1 MTVRQKFL
9 VLLAVIPSLTVL
21 WAQFWPGAWWLFLIW
36 VPLAIIGL
44 WDMFQTK
51 QTLRR
56 LYPVI
61 GHFRYLL
68 ESFRTEIQQYFIE
81 TDLSG
86 TPVNREHRA
95 LVYQRAKGE
104 RDTRPFGTIKDVNGE
119 GYEWMNHSVSPAK
132 IKYYHPRVSI
142 GGKDCKQPYQA
153 SLLNIS
159 AMSYGSLGHN
169 AIEALNLG
177 AKRGGF
183 AHNTGEGGISP
194 YHMKHGGDLTM
205 QFGSGYFGCRDKDG
219 HFDDELFAKKAGSDQ
234 VKMIEIKL
242 SQGAKPGHGGVL
254 PGSKVT
260 PEIAAIR
267 HVEAY
272 KTVESPASHSAFST
286 PIELL
291 KFVAKVRDLSGGK
304 PVGFKLCLGKKYEFL
319 ALCKAMLE
327 TNIMPDFITIDG
339 SEGGTGAAPI
349 ELTNSV
355 GTPLRDALVYVNNA
369 LIGTGLRPHVKI
381 IVAGKIIS
389 AFHMIKALALGADTV
404 NSARGMMF
412 ALGCIQARVCD
423 TGHCPTG
430 ITTQDPARNKGL
442 VVENKADRVA
452 RYHRKMLENM
462 IDLLAAAGLCSF
474 DELRPHHIIQRV
486 QGSLVRNY
494 EELYPTLKPGI
505 LLDDENRP
513 AMWQADWHQADPN
526 HWHNPQKTK

>member
-9 VLLAVIPSLTVL
+9 VLLFVIPALTVL
-21 WAQFWPGAWWLFLIW
+21 AAWFWPGFWWLFIIW
-36 VPLAIIGL
+36 TPLAVLGL
-44 WDMFQTK
+44 VDIFQTK
-51 QTLRR
+51 QTIRR
-56 LYPVI
+56 LYPVL

-81 TDLSG
+81 NDLSG
-86 TPVNREHRA
+86 TPVNREHRS
-95 LVYQRAKGE
+95 LVYQRAKGA
-104 RDTRPFGTIKDVNGE
+104 RDTRPFGTILDVNAN
-119 GYEWMNHSVSPAK
+119 GYEWINHSVSPAK
-132 IKYYHPRVSI
+132 IKYYHPRVTI
-142 GGKDCKQPYQA
+142 GGKDCAQPYQS

-183 AHNTGEGGISP
+183 SHNTGEGAISP
-194 YHMKHGGDLTM
+194 YHTKHGGDLTY
-205 QFGSGYFGCRDKDG
+205 QFGSGYFGCRDSEG
-219 HFDDELFAKKAGSDQ
+219 NFDPELFSEKAQLEQ
-234 VKMIEIKL
+234 VKMIEVKL

-254 PGSKVT
+254 PGAKVT

-267 HVEAY
+267 HVEPY
-272 KTVESPASHSAFST
+272 KTVESPAAHSAFST
-286 PIELL
+286 PVELL
-291 KFVAKVRDLSGGK
+291 QFVAKLRQLSGGK
-304 PVGFKLCLGKKYEFL
+304 PIGFKLCLGKKYEFL
-319 ALCKAMLE
+319 AICKAMVE
-327 TNIMPDFITIDG
+327 TKIYPDFITIDG

-355 GTPLRDALVYVNNA
+355 GTPLRDSLIYINNA
-369 LIGTGLRPHVKI
+369 LIGTGLRPHLKI

-389 AFHMIKALALGADTV
+389 AFHMIKALALGADAV

-423 TGHCPTG
+423 TGFCPTG

-452 RYHRKMLENM
+452 RYHCKMLENM
-462 IDLLAAAGLCSF
+462 IDLLAAAGLASF
-474 DELRPHHIIQRV
+474 DELKPHHIIQRV

-494 EELYPTLKPGI
+494 EELYPTLKPGV
-505 LLDDENRP
+505 LLSESSRP
-513 AMWQADWHQADPN
+513 MTWEADWQQADAHR
-526 HWHNPQKTK
+526 WHNPL

>member
-9 VLLAVIPSLTVL
+9 VLLFVIPAFTVL
-21 WAQFWPGAWWLFLIW
+21 VGWFWPGAWWLFVIW
-36 VPLAIIGL
+36 IPLALLGL
-44 WDMFQTK
+44 IDMFQTK

-56 LYPVI
+56 LYPVL

-81 TDLSG
+81 DDLSG
-86 TPVNREHRA
+86 TPINREHRS

-104 RDTRPFGTIKDVNGE
+104 SDTRPFGTIIDINKN

-132 IKYYHPRVSI
+132 IKYYHPRVKM

-153 SLLNIS
+153 SVLNIS

-177 AKRGGF
+177 AKQGGF
-183 AHNTGEGGISP
+183 LHNTGEGGISP
-194 YHMKHGGDLTM
+194 YHTKHGGDLAY

-219 HFDDELFAKKAGSDQ
+219 NFDPELFRQKAHLDQ

-254 PGSKVT
+254 PGAKVT

-267 HVEAY
+267 NVEPF
-272 KTVESPASHSAFST
+272 KTVESPAAHSAFDS
-286 PIELL
+286 PIGLL
-291 KFVAKVRDLSGGK
+291 QFVAQLRQLSGGK

-319 ALCKAMLE
+319 AICKAMIE
-327 TNIMPDFITIDG
+327 TNIYPDFITIDG

-355 GTPLRDALVYVNNA
+355 GTPLRDALIYINNA
-369 LIGTGLRPHVKI
+369 LIGTDLRPHLKV

-389 AFHMIKALALGADTV
+389 AFHIIKALALGADAV

-423 TGHCPTG
+423 TGFCPTG

-452 RYHRKMLENM
+452 RYHCKMLENM
-462 IDLLAAAGLCSF
+462 IDLLAAAGLSSF
-474 DELRPHHIIQRV
+474 DELKPHHIIQRV

-494 EELYPTLKPGI
+494 EELYPTLKPGV
-505 LLDDENRP
+505 LLSEGTRP
-513 AMWQADWHQADPN
+513 MVWEADWQQADAHR
-526 HWHNPQKTK
+526 WHNPQ